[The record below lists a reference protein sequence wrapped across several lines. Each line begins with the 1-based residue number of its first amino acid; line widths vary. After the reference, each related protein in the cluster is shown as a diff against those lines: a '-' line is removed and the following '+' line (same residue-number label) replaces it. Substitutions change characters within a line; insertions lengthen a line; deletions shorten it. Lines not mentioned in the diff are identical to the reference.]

1 MLAMMALGALLAV
14 GSAGPVLAMV
24 ALMLPPDSKSF
35 GLSVFHCGVSVIDPT
50 ASVVL
55 GIVLQARAHAR
66 GHWGARHAMPRRPA
80 HCGGQQGRRPRACT
94 GRQAPVA
101 RLQYMSR
108 PH

>member
-35 GLSVFHCGVSVIDPT
+35 GLSAFHSVQTVIDPS

-55 GIVLQARAHAR
+55 GIVLQARVFHSLSGLLSCTPGSQQSFA
-66 GHWGARHAMPRRPA
+66 WG
-80 HCGGQQGRRPRACT
+80 CILLC
-94 GRQAPVA
+94 
-101 RLQYMSR
+101 
-108 PH
+108 

>member
-35 GLSVFHCGVSVIDPT
+35 GLSAFHCVVSVIDPS

-55 GIVLQARAHAR
+55 GVVLQAR
-66 GHWGARHAMPRRPA
+66 PEPA
-80 HCGGQQGRRPRACT
+80 CAGCT
-94 GRQAPVA
+94 FVCRSHVVTRTSVLLSLPLVA
-101 RLQYMSR
+101 EILCI
-108 PH
+108 PHI